1 MTSRQTYSS
10 AWEAVSATITSGT
23 SVTDSIDLGGLRL
36 FGIDTPTSWTTA
48 NVTLQSFG
56 SDGVWRDVKDE
67 NGSEIVISAAASAAI
82 RFRDPTLFASLT
94 TIRLR
99 SGTSLTPVVQAA
111 DRSVSLILRSI

>member
-10 AWEAVSATITSGT
+10 AWEAVPAVIASGASLT
-23 SVTDSIDLGGLRL
+23 ELIDLGGLRL
-36 FGIDTPTSWTTA
+36 FGIDMPPSWSTA
-48 NVTLQSFG
+48 NLTLQSLG
-56 SDGVWRDVKDE
+56 SDGTWRDVKDE

-99 SGTSLTPVVQAA
+99 SGTSSTPVVQVI